1 MRDVPESDGSEPRR
15 DVAAHVRFAGLV
27 LDLDA
32 CTHLRESG
40 EAIPLT
46 RGEFALL
53 RAFVTRPGR
62 VISRDTLLDALAN
75 RRFEPFDR
83 SVDVLVGRL
92 RRKIEPDPKEP
103 RLIVTVPGEG
113 YRFDGLTKNSL
124 SDQKPPIA
132 APASRDDE
140 RPLEQGP
147 ASEAPSEQRAAGEM
161 AAVQAS
167 PTPSATPADRTR
179 SPALKPRFGL
189 VPFAAAIAALV
200 VLAAASGWFL
210 LGGRL
215 GKLALAPPLSIVV
228 LPFENLSGDPEQE
241 YFADGITDDL
251 TTDLSHLEGSFVIAR
266 GTAFTYKGKSVDA
279 KEIGRELGVRY
290 LLEGSVRRI
299 GEAIAVN
306 AQLVS
311 TETGAH
317 VWADRFEG
325 DRSKLGQLQ
334 VDFVSRLAN
343 SLGIELVKAEA
354 LRAMRERPDNPDAV
368 ELAMEGWAA
377 RNKGLTSANVNES
390 IGDFERA
397 LQLDPELARAKLGLA
412 IGLIDR
418 VETFRSGNDGV
429 DLPRAEAL
437 VANVLSAEPNNATAH
452 LIKAI
457 LAHGRKQFNDTL
469 SEVDVAVEDDPN
481 LAAAYGFHGLT
492 SIYVGRAK
500 EAIPEVET
508 ALRLSP
514 RDPIRH
520 VWEWFLCDANVH
532 LADWEKA
539 AEWCQKSIA
548 TNAGYWPPY
557 LDLAA
562 ADGWLGRDADAKAAT
577 ASLDKLMPGVTV
589 QTFLA
594 QCDRILDNPT
604 LVGELRRIG
613 EGLRKAGLPEGDK
626 NAN

>member
-1 MRDVPESDGSEPRR
+1 MGDVPEAGGLKPFGDASSPL
-15 DVAAHVRFAGLV
+15 RFAGLV
-27 LDLDA
+27 LNLDA
-32 CTHLRESG
+32 STLARDSG
-40 EAIPLT
+40 DAIPLT

-53 RAFVTRPGR
+53 RVLVTRAGR
-62 VISRDTLLDALAN
+62 VVSRDTLLDAFAN

-83 SVDVLVGRL
+83 SVDVLIGRL
-92 RRKIEPDPKEP
+92 RRKIESDPKEP
-103 RLIVTVPGEG
+103 RLIVTVPGQG
-113 YRFDGLTKNSL
+113 YRFDGLTKTLL
-124 SDQKPPIA
+124 SDPRPSIGSQAPPK
-132 APASRDDE
+132 DE
-140 RPLEQGP
+140 RRPEGDPGSPEILAQHISAAEQ
-147 ASEAPSEQRAAGEM
+147 
-161 AAVQAS
+161 
-167 PTPSATPADRTR
+167 ATPADRSKSAASR
-179 SPALKPRFGL
+179 PRLG
-189 VPFAAAIAALV
+189 FAAAIALALMT
-200 VLAAASGWFL
+200 AGGGWLL

-215 GKLALAPPLSIVV
+215 TSLPQAAPLSIVV

-251 TTDLSHLEGSFVIAR
+251 TTDLSHLADSFVISR

-279 KEIGRELGVRY
+279 KEIGRDLGVRY
-290 LLEGSVRRI
+290 VLEGSVRRV
-299 GEAIAVN
+299 GETIAVN

-311 TETGAH
+311 TESGAH

-325 DRSKLGQLQ
+325 ERGNLGQLQ

-343 SLGIELVKAEA
+343 SLGVELVNAEA

-377 RNKGLTSANVNES
+377 RNKGLTAVNVNES
-390 IGDFERA
+390 LGDFERA
-397 LQLDPELARAKLGLA
+397 LQLDPELIRAKLGLA
-412 IGLIDR
+412 IGLYDR
-418 VETFRSGNDGV
+418 VETFRDGTEGV

-437 VANVLSAEPNNATAH
+437 TASVLSAEPNNATAH

-457 LAHGRKQFNDTL
+457 LAHARKQFNETL
-469 SEVDVAVEDDPN
+469 SEVAVAVEDDPN
-481 LAAAYGFHGLT
+481 FAAAYGFRGLT
-492 SIYVGRAK
+492 DIYVGRAK

-539 AEWCQKSIA
+539 ADWCQKSIA

-577 ASLDKLMPGVTV
+577 ASLYQLMPDVTV

-594 QCDRILDNPT
+594 QCDQISDNPT
-604 LVGELRRIG
+604 LVGELQRIG
-613 EGLRKAGLPEGDK
+613 EGLRKAGLPESGSKK
-626 NAN
+626 N

>member
-1 MRDVPESDGSEPRR
+1 MRDVPESEGSEPRR
-15 DVAAHVRFAGLV
+15 EVGPPIRFAGLA

-32 CTHLRESG
+32 RTLARESG

-53 RAFVTRPGR
+53 RTFVTRPGR
-62 VISRDTLLDALAN
+62 VISRDALLDALAH

-103 RLIVTVPGEG
+103 RVIVTVPGEG
-113 YRFDGLTKNSL
+113 YRFDGLTKISPSDRRPSL
-124 SDQKPPIA
+124 A
-132 APASRDDE
+132 APAFESDD
-140 RPLEQGP
+140 RPAEPEAGGG
-147 ASEAPSEQRAAGEM
+147 APSEQRAEGGL
-161 AAVQAS
+161 AAAEAK
-167 PTPSATPADRTR
+167 PTPLPSKLRFNVVALTAT
-179 SPALKPRFGL
+179 
-189 VPFAAAIAALV
+189 IAALAL
-200 VLAAASGWFL
+200 LAAASGWFL
-210 LGGRL
+210 FGGPH
-215 GKLALAPPLSIVV
+215 GKLAWAPPLSIVV

-251 TTDLSHLEGSFVIAR
+251 TTDLSHLDGSLVIAR
-266 GTAFTYKGKSVDA
+266 GTAFTYKGKPVDA
-279 KEIGRELGVRY
+279 KEIGRELGLRY
-290 LLEGSVRRI
+290 VLEGSVRRV
-299 GEAIAVN
+299 GETITVN

-325 DRSKLGQLQ
+325 ERGNLGQLQ
-334 VDFVSRLAN
+334 VDVVSRLAN
-343 SLGIELVKAEA
+343 SLGVALVNAEA

-390 IGDFERA
+390 VSSFERA
-397 LQLDPELARAKLGLA
+397 LQLDPELTRAKLGLA

-418 VETFRSGNDGV
+418 VETFRSGNEGV
-429 DLPRAEAL
+429 DLARAEAL
-437 VANVLSAEPNNATAH
+437 IASALSAEPNNATAH

-469 SEVDVAVEDDPN
+469 SEVGVAIEDDRN
-481 LAAAYGFHGLT
+481 YAAAYGFRGLT
-492 SIYVGRAK
+492 YIYVGQAK

-520 VWEWFLCDANVH
+520 VWEWFICDASLH
-532 LADWEKA
+532 LAEWEKA
-539 AEWCQKSIA
+539 A
-548 TNAGYWPPY
+548 
-557 LDLAA
+557 
-562 ADGWLGRDADAKAAT
+562 
-577 ASLDKLMPGVTV
+577 
-589 QTFLA
+589 
-594 QCDRILDNPT
+594 
-604 LVGELRRIG
+604 
-613 EGLRKAGLPEGDK
+613 
-626 NAN
+626 

>member
-1 MRDVPESDGSEPRR
+1 MREVPESEGSESRR
-15 DVAAHVRFAGLV
+15 EAGAPIRFAGLV

-32 CTHLRESG
+32 CTLARESG

-46 RGEFALL
+46 RGEFALM

-62 VISRDTLLDALAN
+62 VISRDALLDARAS

-113 YRFDGLTKNSL
+113 YRFDGLTKISL
-124 SDQKPPIA
+124 SDRRPSPA
-132 APASRDDE
+132 APGFENNERDA
-140 RPLEQGP
+140 G
-147 ASEAPSEQRAAGEM
+147 SGAPSERRAEPGL
-161 AAVQAS
+161 AAAEAK
-167 PTPSATPADRTR
+167 PTPPPS
-179 SPALKPRFGL
+179 KPRFN
-189 VPFAAAIAALV
+189 VIAFTAAIAGALL
-200 VLAAASGWFL
+200 LAAANGWFL
-210 LGGRL
+210 FGGRL
-215 GKLALAPPLSIVV
+215 GKSALPPSLSIVV

-251 TTDLSHLEGSFVIAR
+251 TTDLSHLEGSLVIAR
-266 GTAFTYKGKSVDA
+266 GTAFTYKAKPVDA

-290 LLEGSVRRI
+290 LLEGSVRRV
-299 GEAIAVN
+299 GETIAVN

-317 VWADRFEG
+317 VWADRVEG
-325 DRSKLGQLQ
+325 ERANLGQLQ

-343 SLGIELVKAEA
+343 SLGVELVNAEA
-354 LRAMRERPDNPDAV
+354 LRAMRERSDNPDAV

-390 IGDFERA
+390 VGSFERA
-397 LQLDPELARAKLGLA
+397 LQLDPELIRAKLGLA
-412 IGLIDR
+412 IGLIDT
-418 VETFRSGNDGV
+418 VETFRSGNEGV

-437 VANVLSAEPNNATAH
+437 IASVLSAEPNNATAH

-469 SEVDVAVEDDPN
+469 SEIGVAIEDDRN
-481 LAAAYGFHGLT
+481 YAAAYGFRGLT
-492 SIYVGRAK
+492 YIYVGQAK

-520 VWEWFLCDANVH
+520 VWEWFICDASVH

-539 AEWCQKSIA
+539 AEWCRKSIA
-548 TNAGYWPPY
+548 TNSGYWPPY

-562 ADGWLGRDADAKAAT
+562 ADGWLGRDGDAKAAT
-577 ASLDKLMPGVTV
+577 ASLHKLMPSYTL
-589 QTFLA
+589 QTYLA
-594 QCDRILDNPT
+594 QCDQIADKPT

-613 EGLRKAGLPEGDK
+613 EGLLKAGLPQE
-626 NAN
+626 

>member
-1 MRDVPESDGSEPRR
+1 VRDVPESDGSEPLRE
-15 DVAAHVRFAGLV
+15 AAAPMRFAGLV

-32 CTHLRESG
+32 STLAREAG

-62 VISRDTLLDALAN
+62 VISRDTLLDALSK

-83 SVDVLVGRL
+83 SVDVVVGRL

-113 YRFDGLTKNSL
+113 YRFDGLAKTLLADRKRS
-124 SDQKPPIA
+124 IA
-132 APASRDDE
+132 GLAAEESPAPADE
-140 RPLEQGP
+140 RPEGELAMSGP
-147 ASEAPSEQRAAGEM
+147 RVGAIAR
-161 AAVQAS
+161 
-167 PTPSATPADRTR
+167 
-179 SPALKPRFGL
+179 
-189 VPFAAAIAALV
+189 AAAIAALLL
-200 VLAAASGWFL
+200 LAAASGWFL
-210 LGGRL
+210 IGGRL
-215 GKLALAPPLSIVV
+215 GNPALAPPLSIVV

-251 TTDLSHLEGSFVIAR
+251 TTDLSHLEASVVIAR
-266 GTAFTYKGKSVDA
+266 GTAFTYKGKPVDA

-290 LLEGSVRRI
+290 MLEGSVRRV
-299 GEAIAVN
+299 GETITVN

-311 TETGAH
+311 TDTGAH

-325 DRSKLGQLQ
+325 ERGNLGQLQ

-343 SLGIELVKAEA
+343 SLGVELVNAEA

-368 ELAMEGWAA
+368 ELAMEGWAS
-377 RNKGLTSANVNES
+377 RNKGLTAANVNES
-390 IGDFERA
+390 VADFERA
-397 LQLDPELARAKLGLA
+397 LALDPELVRAKLGLA

-418 VETFRSGNDGV
+418 IETFGGGNGGV
-429 DLPRAEAL
+429 DLPRTEAL
-437 VANVLSAEPNNATAH
+437 VASVLSAEPNNATAH

-457 LAHGRKQFNDTL
+457 QAHGRKQFNDTL
-469 SEVDVAVEDDPN
+469 SEVAVAVEDDPN
-481 LAAAYGFHGLT
+481 FAAAYGFRGLT
-492 SIYVGRAK
+492 DIYVGRAK
-500 EAIPEVET
+500 AAIPEVET

-577 ASLDKLMPGVTV
+577 ASLHKLMPGVTV

-594 QCDRILDNPT
+594 QCEGIKENPT
-604 LVGELRRIG
+604 LVAELERIG
-613 EGLRKAGLPEGDK
+613 EGLRKAGLPEGESK
-626 NAN
+626 QN

>member
-1 MRDVPESDGSEPRR
+1 MRDVLESDGSEPLRE
-15 DVAAHVRFAGLV
+15 AALPVRFAGLV

-32 CTHLRESG
+32 CTLARQSG
-40 EAIPLT
+40 EAIALT
-46 RGEFALL
+46 RGEFTLL
-53 RAFVTRPGR
+53 RVFVTRPGR
-62 VISRDTLLDALAN
+62 VVSRDTLLDALAN

-92 RRKIEPDPKEP
+92 RRKIEPEPKEP

-113 YRFDGLTKNSL
+113 YRFDGLTKTL
-124 SDQKPPIA
+124 LADQRPSIA
-132 APASRDDE
+132 FPVSQDAE
-140 RPLEQGP
+140 RQPQGDP
-147 ASEAPSEQRAAGEM
+147 
-161 AAVQAS
+161 
-167 PTPSATPADRTR
+167 R
-179 SPALKPRFGL
+179 SPAPPEIFAQRRSAAEQATSADPGRSAASQPRFGFVL
-189 VPFAAAIAALV
+189 YAAAIAALV
-200 VLAAASGWFL
+200 LLAAASGWL
-210 LGGRL
+210 LFGGRFT
-215 GKLALAPPLSIVV
+215 KPAQAAPLSIVV

-251 TTDLSHLEGSFVIAR
+251 TTDLSHLEGSLVIAR
-266 GTAFTYKGKSVDA
+266 GTAFTYKGKPVDA

-290 LLEGSVRRI
+290 VLEGSVRRV
-299 GEAIAVN
+299 GETISVN

-325 DRSKLGQLQ
+325 DRNRLGELQ

-390 IGDFERA
+390 LGDFERA
-397 LQLDPELARAKLGLA
+397 LQRDPALVRAKLGLA
-412 IGLIDR
+412 IGLYDR
-418 VETFRSGNDGV
+418 VETFRSGNEGV

-437 VANVLSAEPNNATAH
+437 TASVLSAEPDNAMAH

-457 LAHGRKQFNDTL
+457 LAHARKQFNETL

-481 LAAAYGFHGLT
+481 FAAAYGFHGLT
-492 SIYVGRAK
+492 DIYVGRAK

-532 LADWEKA
+532 LADWAKA

-562 ADGWLGRDADAKAAT
+562 ADGWLGRNADAKAAT
-577 ASLDKLMPGVTV
+577 ASLHKLMPGVTV

-594 QCDRILDNPT
+594 QCDEISDNPT
-604 LVGELRRIG
+604 LVGELQRIG
-613 EGLRKAGLPEGDK
+613 EGLRKAGLPEGESK
-626 NAN
+626 RN